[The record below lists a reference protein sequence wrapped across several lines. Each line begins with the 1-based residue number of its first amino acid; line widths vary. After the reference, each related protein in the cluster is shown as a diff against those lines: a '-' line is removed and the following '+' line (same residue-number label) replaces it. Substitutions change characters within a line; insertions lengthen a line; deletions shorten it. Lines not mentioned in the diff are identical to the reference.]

1 MIYKHPG
8 GRKNYFL
15 TVQSKKVCEY
25 SLAVVTSDSSIFK
38 IERGKHYL
46 IRLIKGNVQYFFFE
60 NGNEAFKIF
69 AMNKFGDVKFYLKRS
84 STQITKR
91 SFTSEELELKN
102 FEFTGEHPN
111 VLSIDKTS
119 SIFCANCHYIL
130 AVEALKSS
138 FSTLVLAYPMSLVT
152 LAENKFLSDEL
163 HLKNDILYLAYKRV
177 EKTKLKVSVHKGAIE
192 ISAFY
197 KTSQAT
203 QVFDAKSE
211 HQTMVLDLDREVG
224 KENGAKVPNQT

>member
-1 MIYKHPG
+1 
-8 GRKNYFL
+8 L
-15 TVQSKKVCEY
+15 TVEATKVCEY

-46 IRLIKGNVQYFFFE
+46 VRLLKGSVQYFFFE
-60 NGNEAFKIF
+60 NGNEPFKIF

-84 STQITKR
+84 DTQMNRR
-91 SFTSEELELKN
+91 SFTSEELSLQN

-111 VLSIDKTS
+111 VLSIDKTNS
-119 SIFCANCHYIL
+119 LFCESCHYIL

-152 LAENKFLSDEL
+152 LPENKFLSDEL

-177 EKTKLKVSVHKGAIE
+177 EKTKLKLSVHKGGIE
-192 ISAFY
+192 VSAFY

-211 HQTMVLDLDREVG
+211 HQTMTLDLEREVG
-224 KENGAKVPNQT
+224 KER